1 MLYLVSYQTSPF
13 SNFPI
18 FSIQRNHCFVKR
30 FLEISLFLFFL
41 LLIVYARVRYYIS
54 LIFITIFITSIY
66 ILIKLNNYTY
76 QILYTILYTYSYY
89 LFPPTTPI
97 IHPKNHFVNTYFKFF
112 CKHIVNII
120 IFVLISFSLY
130 VFLCYLSILSIFH
143 NFSLN
148 FFLKI
153 TKNFVKPLDKPSEM
167 WYNKYIKE
175 RGKYHEQRN
184 H

>member
-1 MLYLVSYQTSPF
+1 MCIIRARVYNISIICLFSYHYKRHLIYKTI
-13 SNFPI
+13 NMKIIINI
-18 FSIQRNHCFVKR
+18 FSR
-30 FLEISLFLFFL
+30 
-41 LLIVYARVRYYIS
+41 
-54 LIFITIFITSIY
+54 
-66 ILIKLNNYTY
+66 
-76 QILYTILYTYSYY
+76 
-89 LFPPTTPI
+89 PTTPI

-148 FFLKI
+148 FLKI
-153 TKNFVKPLDKPSEM
+153 TKNFVKSLDKPSEM
-167 WYNKYIKE
+167 WYDKYIKE
-175 RGKYHEQRN
+175 GGKYHEQRN

>member
-1 MLYLVSYQTSPF
+1 MLL
-13 SNFPI
+13 
-18 FSIQRNHCFVKR
+18 
-30 FLEISLFLFFL
+30 SL
-41 LLIVYARVRYYIS
+41 YI
-54 LIFITIFITSIY
+54 I
-66 ILIKLNNYTY
+66 N
-76 QILYTILYTYSYY
+76 ILYSTIHLLSIPAQPPLLYTQK
-89 LFPPTTPI
+89 I
-97 IHPKNHFVNTYFKFF
+97 ILSIHILNFF

>member
-1 MLYLVSYQTSPF
+1 MYT
-13 SNFPI
+13 
-18 FSIQRNHCFVKR
+18 RTR
-30 FLEISLFLFFL
+30 T
-41 LLIVYARVRYYIS
+41 RYYI
-54 LIFITIFITSIY
+54 LLIFITSIY
-66 ILIKLNNYTY
+66 ISLILSIVY
-76 QILYTILYTYSYY
+76 IILYTYSYY